1 MNNDYLKGKRAVY
14 YTLGCKLN
22 FSETSTI
29 EKQLESVGV
38 CSVKKGE
45 HADICI
51 INTCSVTEIADKKC
65 RQAIHKIVRENPN
78 AYIVVTGCYGQLQPN
93 TVALIPGVDIV
104 LGQDQKGS
112 VLDNLN
118 NLNKRDHGIFLTVGT
133 NDIKNFVPSCSKGD
147 RTRFF
152 LKVQD
157 GCDYY
162 CTYCTVPY
170 ARGHSRNA
178 SIPDLVAQA
187 TKAGLEGGKE
197 IVIAGVNIGDFG
209 KSTGESFIDLIKEL
223 DKVESVS
230 RYRISSIEPNLLTD
244 EIIDFV
250 ASSRA
255 FMPHFHIPLQ
265 SGSNDVLHIMKRRY
279 ERELFAH
286 KVERI
291 RSVMKDAFIGV
302 DVIVGMRGETDEYFE
317 DAYRFIENLDITQLH
332 VFSYS
337 ERPGTAALRI
347 PNVVPD
353 NIKKERSNRLLSL
366 SESKTKA
373 FYTAHIG
380 EEAEVLVEHPKRG
393 CKPHGFTKNYIRV
406 ELNAN
411 PSQINQILKVKLSD
425 FNDMGDA
432 LTASIIE

>member
-1 MNNDYLKGKRAVY
+1 MNYEYLKGKKAVY

-29 EKQLESVGV
+29 EKQLESVGI

-112 VLDNLN
+112 VLENLN
-118 NLNKRDHGIFLTVGT
+118 NLNKREQDVFMTVGT
-133 NDIKNFVPSCSKGD
+133 NDIKKFVPSCSRGD
-147 RTRFF
+147 RTRYF

-170 ARGHSRNA
+170 ARGNSRNA
-178 SIPDLVAQA
+178 SIQILVSQA
-187 TKAGLEGGKE
+187 TKAGQEGGKE
-197 IVIAGVNIGDFG
+197 IVLTGVNIGDFG
-209 KSTGESFIDLIKEL
+209 KSTGESFLDLIKEL
-223 DKVESVS
+223 DNVESIY

-244 EIIDFV
+244 EVIDFV

-265 SGSNDVLHIMKRRY
+265 SGSNDVLKMMKRRY
-279 ERELFAH
+279 QRELFAD
-286 KVERI
+286 KVSKI
-291 RSVMKDAFIGV
+291 RSIMKYAFIGV

-317 DAYRFIENLDITQLH
+317 DAYSFIDNLDVTQLH
-332 VFSYS
+332 VFTYS

-347 PNVVPD
+347 QNVVPD
-353 NIKKERSNRLLSL
+353 NIKKERSNRLLAL
-366 SESKTKA
+366 SDSKIKA
-373 FYTAHIG
+373 FYSAHIG
-380 EEAEVLVEHPKRG
+380 EESEVLVEHPKRE
-393 CKPHGFTKNYIRV
+393 CKPHGFTNNYIKV
-406 ELNAN
+406 ELNADS
-411 PSQINQILKVKLSD
+411 SQINQILKVRLSG
-425 FNDMGDA
+425 FNDKGDA
-432 LTASIIE
+432 LTASII

>member
-1 MNNDYLKGKRAVY
+1 MNYDYLKGKRAVY

-29 EKQLESVGV
+29 EKQLKSVGV

-45 HADICI
+45 RADICL

-112 VLDNLN
+112 VLENLN
-118 NLNKRDHGIFLTVGT
+118 NLNKRDQGIFLTVGT

-178 SIPDLVAQA
+178 SIRDLVSQA
-187 TKAGLEGGKE
+187 TQAGLEGGKE
-197 IVIAGVNIGDFG
+197 IVITGVNIGDFG
-209 KSTGESFIDLIKEL
+209 KSTGETFLDLIKEL
-223 DKVESVS
+223 DKVEIVS

-265 SGSNDVLHIMKRRY
+265 SGSNDVLQIMKRRY
-279 ERELFAH
+279 ERELFAY
-286 KVERI
+286 KVDRI

-302 DVIVGMRGETDEYFE
+302 DVIVGMRGETDDYFE
-317 DAYRFIENLDITQLH
+317 DTYRFIENLDVTQLH

-347 PNVVPD
+347 SNAVPD
-353 NIKKERSNRLLSL
+353 NKKKERSNRLISL
-366 SESKTKA
+366 SDSKTKA
-373 FYTAHIG
+373 FYLSHIG
-380 EEAEVLVEHPKRG
+380 EEEEVLVEHPKRG
-393 CKPHGFTKNYIRV
+393 CMPHGFTENYIRV
-406 ELNAN
+406 ELDAK
-411 PSQINQILKVKLSD
+411 PSQINQILRVRLSG
-425 FNDMGDA
+425 FNDKGDA